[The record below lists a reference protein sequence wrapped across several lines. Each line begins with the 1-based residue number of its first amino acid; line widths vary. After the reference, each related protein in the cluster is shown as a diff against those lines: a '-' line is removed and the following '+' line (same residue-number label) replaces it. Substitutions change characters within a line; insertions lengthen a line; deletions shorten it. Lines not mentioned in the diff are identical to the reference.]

1 MIRLNLSSGRALGLA
16 IGLTGVVSLL
26 PARLLGWTRVPAEI
40 VALPVQPLA
49 DGGIRLSRW
58 LRPLE
63 GEAGESEAVRT
74 LIADLET
81 TRALL
86 HAERLRSEGLLAEIE
101 ALREARAFRPGVEM
115 TPLYVRVVGQGPDR
129 GQGPVRLGA
138 GSVHGV
144 EPGAIAVY
152 RGGHLLGRVA
162 PEVERL
168 SSRLVP
174 LTDPSSGLVEARVL
188 PASDPL
194 RALAGAP
201 RLQLLPDGH
210 GALAGDLDRNVAVE
224 RGDEVRLADPL
235 WPDSAQGLIIGV
247 VEDMR
252 PKDLQPLLQLITVRP
267 RYQAQRVSAVT
278 LVVEQSAAAGERA
291 P

>member
-1 MIRLNLSSGRALGLA
+1 LIRLNLSSGRALGLA

-26 PARLLGWTRVPAEI
+26 PARFLGWTRVLAEI

-63 GEAGESEAVRT
+63 GEAGESEELRKLRVEV
-74 LIADLET
+74 ET
-81 TRALL
+81 TRKLL
-86 HAERLRSEGLLAEIE
+86 HEERVKVEELLEAIE
-101 ALREARAFRPGVEM
+101 AMGEARAFRPGIEM
-115 TPLYVRVVGQGPDR
+115 TPIYVHVVGVGPDR
-129 GQGPVRLGA
+129 GQGPVRLGK
-138 GSVHGV
+138 GSLHGV

-152 RGGHLLGRVA
+152 RGGYLLGRVA
-162 PEVERL
+162 PDVGRL

-174 LTDPSSGLVEARVL
+174 LTDPASGLIEAILL

-194 RALAGAP
+194 RHLENAP
-201 RLQLLPDGH
+201 RLQLQPDGH
-210 GALAGDLDRNVAVE
+210 GALAGDIDRNVAVK
-224 RGDEVRLADPL
+224 RGDVVRLADPL
-235 WPDSAQGLIIGV
+235 WPDSAQGLIIGT
-247 VEDMR
+247 VEDVQ
-252 PKDLQPLLQLITVRP
+252 PKDLQPLLSAITVRP

-278 LVVEQSAAAGERA
+278 LVVERTATAGERK

>member
-1 MIRLNLSSGRALGLA
+1 MIRLNVSSGRALGLA
-16 IGLTGVVSLL
+16 VGLTAFLSLL

-40 VALPVQPLA
+40 LALPVQPLA

-58 LRPLE
+58 LRPLD
-63 GEAGESEAVRT
+63 GEAGESEELRQMGEN
-74 LIADLET
+74 LEA

-86 HAERLRSEGLLAEIE
+86 HAERLRVEGLLEEIE

-115 TPLYVRVVGQGPDR
+115 TPIYARVVGLGADR

-138 GSVHGV
+138 GALHGV

-162 PEVERL
+162 PDVERL

-174 LTDPSSGLVEARVL
+174 LTDPATGLVEAFVV

-194 RALAGAP
+194 RLLDGAA
-201 RLQLLPDGH
+201 RLQLRPDGR
-210 GALAGDLDRNVAVE
+210 GGLSGDLDRAAAVAP
-224 RGDEVRLADPL
+224 GDVVRLADPL
-235 WPDSAQGLIIGV
+235 WPDSAQGLIIGTV
-247 VEDMR
+247 DGVA
-252 PKDLQPLLQLITVRP
+252 PKDLQPLLNTVSVRP
-267 RYQAQRVSAVT
+267 RYQAQRVSALT
-278 LVVEQSAAAGERA
+278 LVIERTAAKGGRA

>member
-26 PARLLGWTRVPAEI
+26 PARFLGWTRVLAEI

-63 GEAGESEAVRT
+63 GEAGESEEVRK
-74 LIADLET
+74 LSAEVEA
-81 TRALL
+81 TRQLL
-86 HAERLRSEGLLAEIE
+86 HAERLKAEGLLEEIE
-101 ALREARAFRPGVEM
+101 ALREARAFRPGIEM
-115 TPLYVRVVGQGPDR
+115 TPIYVHVVGVGPDR
-129 GQGPVRLGA
+129 GQGPVRLGK
-138 GSVHGV
+138 GSLHGV

-152 RGGHLLGRVA
+152 RGGYLLGRVA
-162 PEVERL
+162 PDVERL

-188 PASDPL
+188 PAADPL
-194 RALAGAP
+194 RLLEGAP
-201 RLQLLPDGH
+201 RLQLQPDGH
-210 GALAGDLDRNVAVE
+210 GALTGDLDRNVAVE
-224 RGDEVRLADPL
+224 RGDTVRLADLL

-247 VEDMR
+247 VEDVR
-252 PKDLQPLLQLITVRP
+252 PKDLQPLLRVITVRP
-267 RYQAQRVSAVT
+267 RYQAQRVSVAT
-278 LVVEQSAAAGERA
+278 LVVEQTAGERK

>member
-16 IGLTGVVSLL
+16 IGLTAAVSLL

-63 GEAGESEAVRT
+63 GEAGESEELRRLRAE
-74 LIADLET
+74 LEA

-86 HAERLRSEGLLAEIE
+86 HDERLKVEGLLEEIE
-101 ALREARAFRPGVEM
+101 AMRDARAFRPGVEVD
-115 TPLYVRVVGQGPDR
+115 PIYARVVGVGPDR
-129 GQGPVRLGA
+129 GQGPIRLGR
-138 GSVHGV
+138 GSRHGV
-144 EPGAIAVY
+144 EAGAIAVY

-162 PEVERL
+162 PGVERL

-174 LTDPSSGLVEARVL
+174 LTDPSTGLIEAIVL
-188 PASDPL
+188 PAADPL
-194 RALAGAP
+194 GAIEGAP
-201 RLQLLPDGH
+201 RLQLQPDGR
-210 GALAGDLDRNVAVE
+210 GALAGDLDRNAPA
-224 RGDEVRLADPL
+224 RPGDVVRLADPL
-235 WPDSAQGLIIGV
+235 WPGSAQGLIIGT
-247 VEDMR
+247 VER
-252 PKDLQPLLQLITVRP
+252 IEPKDLQPLLNSITVRP
-267 RYQAQRVSAVT
+267 RYQARRVGTVTVLVERSAGAD
-278 LVVEQSAAAGERA
+278 EGR